1 MLFRGYLEIRCG
13 LLKHCFKVFNFTTFP
28 VQVISEQI
36 TVNKFVMVRRYSFPS
51 LHHEGDEG
59 SRDTAPFILNLDT
72 GWKRVVSF
80 KPRLLY
86 CGEEPRYPLNRR
98 FGGKGRDV
106 CGENKTLLALPRF
119 LPQTAQVVA

>member
-1 MLFRGYLEIRCG
+1 MLFCGNLEIRCG
-13 LLKHCFKVFNFTTFP
+13 LLKQCFEVFFTTFP

-36 TVNKFVMVRRYSFPS
+36 TVNKIVMVRRYSFPS

-59 SRDTAPFILNLDT
+59 NRDTAPFILNLDT
-72 GWKRVVSF
+72 RWKRVVSF

-86 CGEEPRYPLNRR
+86 CGDEPRNPLNRR
-98 FGGKGRDV
+98 FGGKG